1 MYLPTKISKVQKH
14 ILYQHIKICK
24 NKNSVADVKVVKT
37 AKCKNTFFSI
47 WCILHIMELVIVM
60 KGEKRIS
67 LKVDAE
73 LYKKLKIKATVKDES
88 VNEYIKSLIVDAVGN
103 VDLSALMD

>member
-1 MYLPTKISKVQKH
+1 MKI
-14 ILYQHIKICK
+14 
-24 NKNSVADVKVVKT
+24 ADDE
-37 AKCKNTFFSI
+37 I
-47 WCILHIMELVIVM
+47 GEIM
-60 KGEKRIS
+60 KDEKRIS